1 MRKQAQNSA
10 GFTLVEIM
18 VAVAILG
25 GAMMILLDAHYG
37 SLSLFAETRES
48 VLLQEFLEKAL
59 GEAEVQ
65 VMAGQ
70 LSGTGDFGEQY
81 PEYSYTFTAQ
91 SMGEEYVPIYTVM
104 VSVTGP
110 VESKEMQM
118 LVYTM
123 APTQ

>member
-1 MRKQAQNSA
+1 MRHADNKA

-25 GAMMILLDAHYG
+25 GAMLILLDAHYG
-37 SLSLFAETRES
+37 ALSLSSETRES

-70 LSGTGDFGEQY
+70 LSGAGDFGKTY

-91 SMGEEYVPIYTVM
+91 AMGEQYVPIFTVM

-110 VESKEMQM
+110 IESKEMQM